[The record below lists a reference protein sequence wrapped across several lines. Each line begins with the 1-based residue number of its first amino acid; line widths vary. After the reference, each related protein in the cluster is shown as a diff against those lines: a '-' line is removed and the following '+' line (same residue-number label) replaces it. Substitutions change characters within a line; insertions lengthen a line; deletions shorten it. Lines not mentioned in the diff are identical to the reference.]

1 MRERPD
7 GSGWYSPARAATVTL
22 LERLSTLCIDAAP
35 QGYCFP
41 CAARLLAVSQ
51 HEVRDAAQLL
61 VPPVG
66 PYHVDARPCARC
78 GDVTDV
84 IAAP

>member
-1 MRERPD
+1 V
-7 GSGWYSPARAATVTL
+7 SVV
-22 LERLSTLCIDAAP
+22 ERLSSLCVDAAP

-41 CAARLLAVSQ
+41 CAARLLDVSQ

-66 PYHVDARPCARC
+66 TYLVDPRACARC

-84 IAAP
+84 ITAP

>member
-1 MRERPD
+1 V
-7 GSGWYSPARAATVTL
+7 TVV
-22 LERLSTLCIDAAP
+22 ERLSNLCVDAAP

-41 CAARLLAVSQ
+41 CAARVLDVSQ

-61 VPPVG
+61 VPPAGTYRVE
-66 PYHVDARPCARC
+66 ARACARC

-84 IAAP
+84 ITAP

>member
-1 MRERPD
+1 
-7 GSGWYSPARAATVTL
+7 VNL
-22 LERLSTLCIDAAP
+22 LERLSKLCVEASP
-35 QGYCFP
+35 EGYCFP
-41 CAARLLAVSQ
+41 CAAQVLDVSQ

-66 PYHVDARPCARC
+66 GYRVDARACRRC